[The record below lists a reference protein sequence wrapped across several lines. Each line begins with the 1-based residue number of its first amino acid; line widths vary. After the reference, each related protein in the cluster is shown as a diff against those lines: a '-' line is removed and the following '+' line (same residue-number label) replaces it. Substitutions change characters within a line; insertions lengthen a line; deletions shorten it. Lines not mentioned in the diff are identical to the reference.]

1 MARSQGRRARRVRA
15 RTVERRCRRGRA
27 ALRQALAVG
36 GGAPGAVLTG
46 RVCHHDSA
54 ARVLRPGGIAIAAG
68 INRIAF
74 LRDMFRSPDA
84 FPQAFFQDE
93 FTDASASL
101 FRQELPQ
108 RGFIAEFL
116 ATGNLDPLHAPP
128 IGYAHL
134 TTVAGFRELLGARF
148 EELALVGAGSYRTV
162 AGSVALQAAGGGGR
176 MAGSGGSDGE
186 DAGRSG
192 VLRSL
197 PIRGTP
203 PARAGRVSASSPP
216 RGRARW

>member
-1 MARSQGRRARRVRA
+1 
-15 RTVERRCRRGRA
+15 
-27 ALRQALAVG
+27 
-36 GGAPGAVLTG
+36 
-46 RVCHHDSA
+46 
-54 ARVLRPGGIAIAAG
+54 
-68 INRIAF
+68 
-74 LRDMFRSPDA
+74 
-84 FPQAFFQDE
+84 
-93 FTDASASL
+93 
-101 FRQELPQ
+101 
-108 RGFIAEFL
+108 
-116 ATGNLDPLHAPP
+116 
-128 IGYAHL
+128 
-134 TTVAGFRELLGARF
+134 
-148 EELALVGAGSYRTV
+148 VGAGSYRTV